1 MDASENKRSIA
12 IVTGAS
18 GGFGKEFVRLLLA
31 EDTLDEIWA
40 IARSEE
46 KLQKLKDEFG
56 SRILTIPMD
65 LTDPKARKRFAEK
78 LETEDVVIRFL
89 VNNAGYAKFCS
100 YDDLGVEESLDMLE
114 LNCNAVVAMG
124 LYCIPYMD
132 RGSRMI
138 NIASLASFQPLPYL
152 NLYSASKVFV
162 RNYSRA
168 LNMELK
174 EKGVTVTAVCPGWMD
189 TALFERA
196 DIGANHT
203 IRTFRGMG
211 DPKRMAA
218 HAFRDAKK
226 GKDISVPGVYTK
238 FCYAASKVLPQ
249 KWMMKLWLKQQ
260 NM

>member
-1 MDASENKRSIA
+1 MNACENKRSVA

-31 EDTLDEIWA
+31 EDTLDEIWV
-40 IARSEE
+40 IARSGE
-46 KLQKLKDEFG
+46 KLQKLKDELG
-56 SRILTIPMD
+56 SRIVAVPMD
-65 LTDPKARKRFAEK
+65 LTDSEARKRFAEK

-100 YDDLGVEESLDMLE
+100 YDELGVEESLDMLE

-124 LYCIPYMD
+124 LYCIPHME
-132 RGSRMI
+132 RGSHI
-138 NIASLASFQPLPYL
+138 LNIASLASFQPLPYL

-168 LNMELK
+168 LHMELK
-174 EKGVTVTAVCPGWMD
+174 ERGVTVTAVCPGWMD
-189 TALFERA
+189 TALYERA
-196 DIGANHT
+196 DIGADHT
-203 IRTFRGMG
+203 IRIFRGME
-211 DPKRMAA
+211 DPKRMAEK
-218 HAFRDAKK
+218 AFRDAKK
-226 GKDISVPGVYTK
+226 GKDISVPGMYTK
-238 FCYAASKVLPQ
+238 FCYAASKVFPQ